1 MNPIN
6 KVAISAA
13 AALIAFTAA
22 AQRTQKFTADRN
34 NEYGLT
40 YKLPSTRV
48 RILATA
54 VKTVR
59 KAGPYWQY
67 AKKYLGTSDVITA
80 DSQTWELTGASMHTY
95 GVPDDSQQFLMQF
108 KGGQAPFIMKTTDD
122 LLLSVNS
129 ENTVPLEPSLSATV
143 GRETVLD
150 ANNYLSSLSG
160 DILAS
165 ESLSK
170 RAELAAQ
177 QIYKIRQSRS
187 DYATGEAD
195 TMPDGAA
202 LKLIIQQLDEQEAA
216 LTAMFVGTTSTST
229 ASQAFE
235 FNPGTDD
242 VDNAVAFRVSD
253 ENGLVDKS
261 DLSGEP
267 VYLTMRVTER
277 GKHPVNEKGE
287 AKKLPKDAVVYR
299 IPGKAQFT
307 LAYKGK
313 TVAQSSFDLA
323 QLGIDFG
330 LDPDLFSNKKQQSYI
345 KLSPATGAVVELGN
359 VAR

>member
-40 YKLPSTRV
+40 YKLPTTRV

-54 VKTVR
+54 IKTVR

-80 DSQTWELTGASMHTY
+80 DSQTWELTGASMTTY

-122 LLLSVNS
+122 LLLSINS
-129 ENTVPLEPSLSATV
+129 ENTVPLSATV

-177 QIYKIRQSRS
+177 QIYKIRQSRT

-202 LKLIIQQLDEQEAA
+202 LKLIMQQLDEQEAA

-229 ASQAFE
+229 ASHAFV
-235 FNPGTDD
+235 FNPGTED

-277 GKHPVNEKGE
+277 GKLPVNEKGE
-287 AKKLPKDAVVYR
+287 TKKLPKDAVIYR

-313 TVAQSSFDLA
+313 TMAQSSFDLA

>member
-122 LLLSVNS
+122 LLL
-129 ENTVPLEPSLSATV
+129 
-143 GRETVLD
+143 D

-202 LKLIIQQLDEQEAA
+202 LKLIMQQLDEQEAA